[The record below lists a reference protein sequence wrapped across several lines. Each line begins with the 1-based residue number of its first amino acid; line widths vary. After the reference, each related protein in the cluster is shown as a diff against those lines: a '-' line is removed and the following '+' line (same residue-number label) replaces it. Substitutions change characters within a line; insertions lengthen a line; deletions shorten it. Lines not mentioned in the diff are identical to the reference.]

1 MSNGSPKY
9 VPPSITETAFN
20 CPHCGALA
28 KQTWFAV
35 EAAPL
40 TKDALPYR
48 LTQLQAA
55 EKDRFKDIE
64 DKTKRAVA
72 EARAR
77 KVSRGIPTL
86 NHGAPRGYSN
96 HDVFNVNVSQCF
108 NCNEIGVWAI
118 SAMVWPV
125 QNNAPAPNQDLPDD
139 VRLDFEEAGRIVQLS
154 PRGAAALLRLAIQKL
169 CKELGGKGKNIDDD
183 IAALVKAGLNV
194 RIQQALD
201 IVRVIGNEAVHPG
214 TIDLR
219 DDIQTATQLF
229 DLVNIIA
236 ETMITQPKHIDALY
250 KRLPPNKLAG
260 IEARDKPR
268 LPAPEKGDGE

>member
-20 CPHCGALA
+20 CPRCGALA
-28 KQTWFAV
+28 KQTWFA
-35 EAAPL
+35 
-40 TKDALPYR
+40 
-48 LTQLQAA
+48 LQAA
-55 EKDRFKDIE
+55 ALDKDSLPLRITEEQLLEKDLFKDIK
-64 DKTKRAVA
+64 DKEERAIA
-72 EARAR
+72 EIKARRAAR
-77 KVSRGIPTL
+77 GTPIIDRGANRYT
-86 NHGAPRGYSN
+86 H
-96 HDVFNVNVSQCF
+96 HDVLNVNVSQCF
-108 NCNEIGVWAI
+108 NCNEIALWT
-118 SAMVWPV
+118 SASMAWPV
-125 QNNAPAPNQDLPDD
+125 QNNAPAPNQDLPEE

-169 CKELGGKGKNIDDD
+169 CKELGGAGKSIDND
-183 IAALVKAGLNV
+183 IAALVKDGLNV

-219 DDIQTATQLF
+219 DDIQTATKLF

-236 ETMITQPKHIDALY
+236 ETMISQPKHIEALY
-250 KRLPPNKLAG
+250 NGLPPNKLAG

-268 LPAPEKGDGE
+268 LSAPEKVEGE

>member
-1 MSNGSPKY
+1 M
-9 VPPSITETAFN
+9 
-20 CPHCGALA
+20 A
-28 KQTWFAV
+28 KQTWFAA

-40 TKDALPYR
+40 NKDALPYR
-48 LTQLQAA
+48 LTEEQSV
-55 EKDRFKDIE
+55 EKDRFKGIE
-64 DKTKRAVA
+64 DKAKRAVA

-77 KVSRGIPTL
+77 KVGRGIPVL
-86 NHGAPRGYSN
+86 HHGAPRGYN
-96 HDVFNVNVSQCF
+96 NLDVCNVNVSQCF
-108 NCNEIGVWAI
+108 NCNEIALWAI
-118 SAMVWPV
+118 SSMVWPV

-139 VRLDFEEAGRIVQLS
+139 VRRDFEEAGRIVQLS

-219 DDIQTATQLF
+219 DDIQTATKLF

-236 ETMITQPKHIDALY
+236 DTMISQPKHIEALY
-250 KRLPPNKLAG
+250 NGLPPNKLAG
-260 IEARDKPR
+260 IEERDKPR
-268 LPAPEKGDGE
+268 LPAPQKEDRE